1 MYLVGANDVP
11 CVYWYVVAY
20 VGYCACRGGNLFQCY
35 GLHFRRR
42 AVMPVYEYSCC
53 DKMQIVVRS
62 MDEKEKA
69 PKCETCK
76 RVMKRQFGVA
86 AVTFKG
92 NGWGKDA

>member
-1 MYLVGANDVP
+1 
-11 CVYWYVVAY
+11 
-20 VGYCACRGGNLFQCY
+20 
-35 GLHFRRR
+35 
-42 AVMPVYEYSCC
+42 MPVYEYSCC

-76 RVMKRQFGVA
+76 KVMKRQFGVA